1 MLWATTFPLKDQ
13 SHTRTHTSWMSLLL
27 MNEQRPNS
35 HLWPLTIMTP
45 AVSVQYGVRWWY
57 LAQVF
62 EGTDIQYRHRK
73 LYAFSKRHEY
83 ANYRTDLV
91 WLIAHWYVSEK
102 SAFAISASLRLCLQ
116 SKHEL
121 LLVML
126 DINEVGGGMLFSL
139 RAIVIDSEC
148 VLFESDT
155 IFGGVIKTFQS
166 EERKKKMYKSNDHIW
181 ALTNRL
187 I

>member
-1 MLWATTFPLKDQ
+1 
-13 SHTRTHTSWMSLLL
+13 
-27 MNEQRPNS
+27 
-35 HLWPLTIMTP
+35 
-45 AVSVQYGVRWWY
+45 
-57 LAQVF
+57 
-62 EGTDIQYRHRK
+62 
-73 LYAFSKRHEY
+73 
-83 ANYRTDLV
+83 
-91 WLIAHWYVSEK
+91 
-102 SAFAISASLRLCLQ
+102 
-116 SKHEL
+116 
-121 LLVML
+121 ML

-166 EERKKKMYKSNDHIW
+166 EERKKTYKSNDHIW